1 MLLAFVAI
9 FLIAAAFASPAFG
22 QQSGVQDAIS
32 SAQTAIKN
40 SYDVAKQAESGGAN
54 IDSLVVKLNYAAE
67 LMSKAELAY
76 ASGDYDSAYIYA
88 TQCQSSL
95 DNFVGQAN
103 ALTTNAQANASQNL
117 VLTILP
123 LVTSVG
129 LLCVGIAVWIVL
141 GSRER
146 RISDGSAKI

>member
-1 MLLAFVAI
+1 MSLAFVAI
-9 FLIAAAFASPAFG
+9 FLIAAAFTSPAFA
-22 QQSGVQDAIS
+22 QQSGVQNAIS

-40 SYDVAKQAESGGAN
+40 SYDVAKQAESAGAN
-54 IDSLVVKLNYAAE
+54 IDSLMVTLNDAAE
-67 LMSKAELAY
+67 LLSKAELAY
-76 ASGDYDSAYIYA
+76 ASNNYNSAYIYA

-95 DNFVGQAN
+95 DNFAGQAN
-103 ALTTNAQANASQNL
+103 ALTTNAQANDSQNF
-117 VLTILP
+117 VFTILP
-123 LVTSVG
+123 LAASIG